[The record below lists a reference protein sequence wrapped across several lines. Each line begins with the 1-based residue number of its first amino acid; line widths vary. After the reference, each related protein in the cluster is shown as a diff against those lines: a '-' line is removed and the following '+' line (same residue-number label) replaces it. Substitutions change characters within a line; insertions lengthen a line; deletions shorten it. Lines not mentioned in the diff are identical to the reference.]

1 MSISNEVII
10 DVGHQLNGYTF
21 RLAPKSEQLL
31 AQLFA
36 EAFSPTTL
44 FISSETE
51 QEFTTTYSAK
61 WLPIWMLISGLS
73 EAHLKSIDKIV
84 FQQPYPQQ
92 DLLVISP
99 TESLQNSTVS
109 VSVYG

>member
-1 MSISNEVII
+1 MNISNEVMI

-21 RLAPKSEQLL
+21 RLAPNSEQLL

-36 EAFSPTTL
+36 EAFSPATL
-44 FISSETE
+44 FVSHETE
-51 QEFTTTYSAK
+51 QEFTTAYRAK

-73 EAHLKSIDKIV
+73 EVHLKSIDKIV
-84 FQQPYPQQ
+84 FQQPYPQK
-92 DLLVISP
+92 DLLVILP